1 MLPALLTSSNV
12 KPVCVVVVAGLPV
25 LSLYAAGEDL
35 SLSVAILY
43 APNTF
48 APVACSL
55 AVVATGLTPL

>member
-1 MLPALLTSSNV
+1 MLLALLTSSNV

-25 LSLYAAGEDL
+25 LSLYPAGENV
-35 SLSVAILY
+35 SLRVAIFY

-55 AVVATGLTPL
+55 AVVLTGLTPL